1 MPEQDLHSVS
11 RLLADDGRFCSAQ
24 RMGAVILPA
33 QSDPGHPLVNKPGI
47 LPGADVIGAI
57 NSAWK
62 GVVPDRPRQILGL
75 SQRLIAASTRMKSSR

>member
-33 QSDPGHPLVNKPGI
+33 QSDLVNKPGI
-47 LPGADVIGAI
+47 LPGADV
-57 NSAWK
+57 SA
-62 GVVPDRPRQILGL
+62 RSIRLGK
-75 SQRLIAASTRMKSSR
+75 A